1 MTLGRRRGIRRLAAV
16 GWLTGRRRSITLAV
30 ARLLAGWRS
39 VRRLRLALAVRCV
52 LLGLS
57 CTRRR
62 VRLDSGGL
70 IGRGLGVALV
80 RRGATCRLRL
90 WRLVRARRLRLVC
103 RGWCLAAVSATLP
116 AVSATLPA
124 VGVAIVLPLRAVRLA
139 AAAAEQAR
147 DTAHDLT
154 SETATPWGRSVA
166 LTLLRTAVV
175 VL

>member
-116 AVSATLPA
+116 AV
-124 VGVAIVLPLRAVRLA
+124 GVAIVLPLRAVRLA